1 MKLFATLRKIRE
13 FERLE
18 LPFLKSIIDFD
29 IIIEIG
35 YAQEQKQMLAPKQLF
50 LLKLGSPT
58 TVRRRLVKLIGQ
70 GIVRTRTNTN
80 DRRSTILTLAPSIH
94 RLLAKYGKLFAA
106 IFAIAASE

>member
-35 YAQEQKQMLAPKQLF
+35 YAEEQKEPLTPKRLF
-50 LLKLGSPT
+50 LLKLGSAT
-58 TVRRRLVKLIGQ
+58 TARRRLAKLIGR
-70 GIVRTRTNTN
+70 GIVITRTNTN
-80 DRRSTILTLAPSIH
+80 DRRSAILTLAPSTL
-94 RLLAKYGKLFAA
+94 RQLGKYGKLLVA
-106 IFAIAASE
+106 ISALK